1 MNLEKNSHSINSA
14 CIVALHSS
22 ASSSKQWKQLSAD
35 MEYRYD
41 VLACELPGYQGSD
54 YERCHSKTGMSAV
67 ADPILEDIQKIG
79 QPVHL
84 VGHSFGG
91 GVALKIAL
99 TRPDLVKSL
108 TLYEP
113 ASFHVMNN
121 DDHQDRKSYAEFKQ
135 IAQILSSA
143 TTAGRP
149 DHGMKAFVDFWNG
162 KNAWEH
168 LSPAA
173 QNNLAKTADL
183 VIADFSN
190 LFSETWGLESL
201 GRLNIPTMMLLGMES
216 PAIAQRTAI
225 QIAGHIPNA
234 NFAML
239 PKLGHM
245 APVFNSQR
253 VNPHIYQHITQVE
266 KTAYQYNR
274 YQADAA

>member
-1 MNLEKNSHSINSA
+1 
-14 CIVALHSS
+14 
-22 ASSSKQWKQLSAD
+22 
-35 MEYRYD
+35 
-41 VLACELPGYQGSD
+41 
-54 YERCHSKTGMSAV
+54 
-67 ADPILEDIQKIG
+67 
-79 QPVHL
+79 
-84 VGHSFGG
+84 
-91 GVALKIAL
+91 
-99 TRPDLVKSL
+99 
-108 TLYEP
+108 
-113 ASFHVMNN
+113 MNN
-121 DDHQDRKSYAEFKQ
+121 DDGEDRELFAGLQQ
-135 IAQILSSA
+135 IAHALSA
-143 TTAGRP
+143 ETLAGRP
-149 DHGMKAFVDFWNG
+149 DLGMKVFVDFWNG

-234 NFAML
+234 SFAML

-266 KTAYQYNR
+266 KTAHQYNW